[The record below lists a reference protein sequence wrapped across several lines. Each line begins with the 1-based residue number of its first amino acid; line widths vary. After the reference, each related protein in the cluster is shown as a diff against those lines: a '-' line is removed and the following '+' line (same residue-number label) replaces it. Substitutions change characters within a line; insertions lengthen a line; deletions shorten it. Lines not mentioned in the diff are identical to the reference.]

1 MADTGHHHHDHG
13 VHASGH
19 VSAHNPGA
27 GQGPVVLDI
36 GEDVGALVL
45 HARDDMVGREIHIS
59 PAGQDDDR
67 SHVEVLPRTTPSGA
81 VRPTAVFGS
90 LTQGRWTLW
99 GTDGVAALVVTVV
112 GGQVAEADWPVDA
125 A

>member
-1 MADTGHHHHDHG
+1 MADPGHHHHDHG
-13 VHASGH
+13 AHAPGH

-59 PAGQDDDR
+59 PAGRDDDR
-67 SHVEVLPRTTPSGA
+67 SHVEVLPRRTPGGT
-81 VRPTAVFGS
+81 VRPTAVFGA
-90 LTQGRWTLW
+90 LAQGRWTLW
-99 GTDGVAALVVTVV
+99 GADGGPVLVVAVA
-112 GGQVAEADWPVDA
+112 GGEVAEATWPAGVA
-125 A
+125 